1 MCLILKTDQ
10 NIMITK
16 IKVLTGTAMV
26 ASLLLT
32 SVAFAQTGTMS
43 STSTKMMGTSTKTM
57 MGTSTKM
64 MNDDKKDTKMMKSPT
79 LKACIKAA
87 KDVRDT
93 AIKTAK
99 DTLAQQFSDAKAMT
113 DKVAAKASKTASRK
127 AYRAAIAQAGT
138 DYKTA
143 RAACSTQTQ

>member
-1 MCLILKTDQ
+1 
-10 NIMITK
+10 MITK

-26 ASLLLT
+26 TSLLLT
-32 SVAFAQTGTMS
+32 SVAFAQTTTN
-43 STSTKMMGTSTKTM
+43 STSTGWMSTSTKTM

-93 AIKTAK
+93 AMKAAK
-99 DTLAQQFSDAKAMT
+99 DALSQQLSDAKAMT
-113 DKVAAKASKTASRK
+113 DKAAAKAAKSVAKK
-127 AYRAAIAQAGT
+127 AYRTAIRKAEA
-138 DYKTA
+138 DFKVA
-143 RAACSTQTQ
+143 KAACSTQTQ